1 MVFTTAFSKNML
13 EQVRRW
19 LMLLVCLPVLAW
31 AAEIEVID
39 PQITATDDGYV
50 LSADFK
56 FELNQRLEDAV
67 SKGLM
72 LHFVADFELNRGRWY
87 WFDEKV
93 VTRSQDYRLSYHA
106 LTRQYRVSTGGL
118 HQSFASL
125 NEALAML
132 SRLRGWLVVDKGDLL
147 VRPGEP
153 YQAAIRLRLDITQ
166 LPRPFQI
173 TSLGNKDWNLAS
185 DRKAWLVSLPPLP
198 VETK

>member
-1 MVFTTAFSKNML
+1 MVFTTAYSKKML
-13 EQVRRW
+13 EQLRRW

-31 AAEIEVID
+31 AAEIEIID
-39 PQITATDDGYV
+39 PQILATEDGYAV
-50 LSADFK
+50 SANFK

-67 SKGLM
+67 SKGLT
-72 LHFVADFELNRGRWY
+72 LHFVTDFELTRGRWY
-87 WFDEKV
+87 WLDEKI

-118 HQSFASL
+118 HQSFSSL
-125 NEALAML
+125 SEALAML
-132 SRLRGWLVVDKGDLL
+132 SRLRAWVVAEKDAA

-153 YQAAIRLRLDITQ
+153 YQAALRLRLDITQ

-185 DRKAWLVSLPPLP
+185 DWKIWPVSLPPLA
-198 VETK
+198 VEAK